1 MTNPQS
7 GGWLVAQQ
15 DNSRPRRTRADYE
28 RGLPGYHDPT
38 AGIGGSTPARS
49 ALTLRAVLAGFG
61 LVFCAVAAVIMVTAE
76 LVALGV
82 VFAVLAVLALA
93 DLAWV
98 IHRKRRGEP
107 G

>member
-1 MTNPQS
+1 MPQQS
-7 GGWLVAQQ
+7 
-15 DNSRPRRTRADYE
+15 NRRPRRTREDYE

-38 AGIGGSTPARS
+38 AGLGGAAPAGS

-61 LVFCAVAAVIMVTAE
+61 LVFCAVAAVVVIMSGLTT
-76 LVALGV
+76 LGV
-82 VFAVLAVLALA
+82 VLAVLAVVALL
-93 DLAWV
+93 DLGWV